1 MKPISSISLVFLAA
15 ALACL
20 PLEGQSQRTLSLD
33 SCRALAINNNKKL
46 GMSRVNRGIAED
58 MRRAA
63 RTDYLPKVDAIG
75 TYQFTSREFS
85 LLSKS
90 RQNALNNLGSTLGS
104 QLQGDLAA
112 TVPDLVKQGAI
123 SAQQAQALGSIASQ
137 LAPGTVD
144 AINKAGSDLR
154 KAFRTNTRNLFG
166 ADIMVRQPV
175 YMGGAVKAA
184 NKAAEININIADDNI
199 DLMTQNTLY
208 DVDQA
213 YWLVV
218 SLRQKQLLANRYL
231 GLVRKL
237 HADVSKM
244 LAQGVA
250 TKANELKVAVR
261 VNEAEMSQTQVDDG
275 LVLAKMHLCQICGLD
290 LNADIR
296 LDDEDTAPSSTSL
309 LSQGEEASPLPE
321 SPSASPL
328 PEGEGS
334 GVGSPRPELR
344 LLNDAVELSK
354 QNTVITRAAF
364 LPQVLATGGYL
375 FSNPNVLNG
384 YRNTFSGLF
393 HVGVTLRVPLW
404 NWGEG
409 RHKIR
414 ASKAATAMA
423 KLELADTGEKIELQ
437 VQQAEFKVKEAY
449 KKLNMATHNLS
460 SAEENLR
467 CANVGFKEGVMQTT
481 DVMEA
486 QTAWQSAQSQKI
498 DAEIDVRMA
507 RVNLSK
513 AMGTLGK

>member
-1 MKPISSISLVFLAA
+1 MSMKPISSISLVFLAA
-15 ALACL
+15 ALACH

-58 MRRAA
+58 VRRAA
-63 RTDYLPKVDAIG
+63 RTDYLPKVDGIG

-90 RQNALNNLGSTLGS
+90 QQNALNNLGTTLGS

-112 TVPDLVKQGAI
+112 TVPDLVKQGTI
-123 SAQQAQALGSIASQ
+123 SARQAQTLSNIASQ

-154 KAFRTNTRNLFG
+154 KAFRTNTRNLFS

-184 NKAAEININIADDNI
+184 NKAAEININLANDNI

-218 SLRQKQLLANRYL
+218 SLRQKQLLANQYL
-231 GLVRKL
+231 DLVKKL
-237 HADVSKM
+237 HDDVSKM
-244 LAQGVA
+244 LGQGVA

-261 VNEAEMSQTQVDDG
+261 VNEAEMSQTQVYDG

-290 LNADIR
+290 LKTDIH
-296 LDDEDTAPSSTSL
+296 LDDEDINVLSDTAAPSPSEMDAF
-309 LSQGEEASPLPE
+309 GVASPFPV
-321 SPSASPL
+321 
-328 PEGEGS
+328 GEG
-334 GVGSPRPELR
+334 VGAFRPELR

-384 YRNTFSGLF
+384 YRNTFSSPFPRRRNAARAPVEL
-393 HVGVTLRVPLW
+393 
-404 NWGEG
+404 G
-409 RHKIR
+409 RR
-414 ASKAATAMA
+414 AP
-423 KLELADTGEKIELQ
+423 
-437 VQQAEFKVKEAY
+437 
-449 KKLNMATHNLS
+449 
-460 SAEENLR
+460 
-467 CANVGFKEGVMQTT
+467 
-481 DVMEA
+481 
-486 QTAWQSAQSQKI
+486 
-498 DAEIDVRMA
+498 
-507 RVNLSK
+507 
-513 AMGTLGK
+513 

>member
-1 MKPISSISLVFLAA
+1 MSMKPISSISLVFLAA
-15 ALACL
+15 ALACH

-58 MRRAA
+58 VRRAA
-63 RTDYLPKVDAIG
+63 RTDYLPKVDGIG

-90 RQNALNNLGSTLGS
+90 QQNALNNLGTTLGS

-112 TVPDLVKQGAI
+112 TVPDLVKQGTI
-123 SAQQAQALGSIASQ
+123 SARQAQTLSNIASQ

-154 KAFRTNTRNLFG
+154 KAFRTNTRNLFS
-166 ADIMVRQPV
+166 ADIIVRQPV

-184 NKAAEININIADDNI
+184 NKAAEININLANDNI

-218 SLRQKQLLANRYL
+218 SLRQKQLLANQYL
-231 GLVRKL
+231 YLVKKL
-237 HADVSKM
+237 HDDVSKM
-244 LAQGVA
+244 LGQGVA
-250 TKANELKVAVR
+250 TKANELKVAVK

-275 LVLAKMHLCQICGLD
+275 LVLAKIHLCQICGLD
-290 LNADIR
+290 LKTDIH
-296 LDDEDTAPSSTSL
+296 LDDEDINVLSDTAAPSQSEMDAF
-309 LSQGEEASPLPE
+309 GVASPFPV
-321 SPSASPL
+321 
-328 PEGEGS
+328 GEG
-334 GVGSPRPELR
+334 VGASRPELR

-384 YRNTFSGLF
+384 YRNTFSSPFPRRRNAARAPVEL
-393 HVGVTLRVPLW
+393 
-404 NWGEG
+404 G
-409 RHKIR
+409 RR
-414 ASKAATAMA
+414 PP
-423 KLELADTGEKIELQ
+423 
-437 VQQAEFKVKEAY
+437 
-449 KKLNMATHNLS
+449 
-460 SAEENLR
+460 
-467 CANVGFKEGVMQTT
+467 
-481 DVMEA
+481 
-486 QTAWQSAQSQKI
+486 
-498 DAEIDVRMA
+498 
-507 RVNLSK
+507 
-513 AMGTLGK
+513 